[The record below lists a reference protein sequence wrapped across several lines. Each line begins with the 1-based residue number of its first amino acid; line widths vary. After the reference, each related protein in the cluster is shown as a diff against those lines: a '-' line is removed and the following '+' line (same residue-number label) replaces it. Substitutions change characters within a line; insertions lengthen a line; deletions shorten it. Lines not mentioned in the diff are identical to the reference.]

1 MGVNREYICKAC
13 DGTGMLADDE
23 AWKYTCTVCNGDGV
37 VQPGENT
44 SPNEPLSVD
53 VMNRYLE

>member
-37 VQPGENT
+37 VLPQDNT